1 MESFRETNGVLSRI
15 GWPGEQLEA
24 ELPTRI
30 WDLEPHVKRE
40 AKESVTAKA
49 GLAEEI
55 KKGHSE
61 FDITE
66 IPSHVK
72 EPARP
77 SNRRRKI
84 RVYIPSYR

>member
-1 MESFRETNGVLSRI
+1 MVFAVVI
-15 GWPGEQLEA
+15 GWPDEQLQA
-24 ELPTRI
+24 ELPTRTC
-30 WDLEPHVKRE
+30 DLEPHVKRE
-40 AKESVTAKA
+40 EQESVTA
-49 GLAEEI
+49 EDI
-55 KKGHSE
+55 KRGHSE

-66 IPSHVK
+66 IPSRVK